1 MDALQLNDFK
11 PTVVIADDDPEMLAV
26 VAKLLNS
33 KFTVVCRAGDGF
45 AALRAI
51 KEFRPQLAILD
62 VSMPK
67 INGLDVAK
75 QLTKAQSLTKVVFLS
90 LLIGEDFITEARRCA
105 HGYVTKMRLH
115 SDLYPALYAAL
126 EGKFFASDFV
136 DLRA

>member
-1 MDALQLNDFK
+1 
-11 PTVVIADDDPEMLAV
+11 MLGV

-33 KFTVVCRAGDGF
+33 KFTVVGRAGDGF
-45 AALRAI
+45 AALKAI

-62 VSMPK
+62 ISMPK

-75 QLTKAQSLTKVVFLS
+75 QLNKAQSLTKVVFLS

-136 DLRA
+136 DLEA